1 MTTKSLNRLLSFA
14 AQEKAEKLVIS
25 GQKQELACRCYLPLG
40 EEAHFRLPKS
50 LEEDLASSLRRLLK
64 LAPDELTSGR
74 YFKIN
79 SRDCQ
84 LNFQLSIIPGKTG
97 EKIIIEI
104 VHKNR
109 KNLSLGQLGLQKE
122 ERKKLQQALAN
133 PSGLIVLSSPER
145 QGRTTSLAACLRE
158 LDRDNRS
165 VYLLSHNSEIEIP
178 GVICPGNSTEIW
190 DKVMKHDS
198 DIIAFDDDEPETLNR
213 AVLAAATGRLVLITI
228 TADTSWEALY
238 KLLNSSLPNTLV
250 AANLKLIS
258 HQRLVDLK
266 RRLKNK
272 RSTVR
277 ARKEV
282 DPNYQRQKIGVFET
296 VVLTPVL
303 RDFIKVQT
311 NSWQQEDFWNELLKL
326 ALANGYQTWQTDS
339 AKKKK
344 EGLI

>member
-79 SRDCQ
+79 SRDCR
-84 LNFQLSIIPGKTG
+84 LNFHLSIIPGKTG
-97 EKIIIEI
+97 EKIIIDI
-104 VHKNR
+104 VYNHN
-109 KNLSLGQLGLQKE
+109 KNLSLGQLGLQSE
-122 ERKKLQQALAN
+122 EKRNLQKALAS

-158 LDRDNRS
+158 LDKDQLS
-165 VYLLSHNSEIEIP
+165 VYLLSQNPEIEIP
-178 GVICPGNSTEIW
+178 GVACPGASTEAW

-198 DIIAFDDDEPETLNR
+198 DVIAFDNDDPETINR
-213 AVLAAATGRLVLITI
+213 AILAAATGRLALITI
-228 TADTSWEALY
+228 ETATAWEALY
-238 KLLNSSLPNTLV
+238 KLLSSDLPNTLV

-296 VVLTPVL
+296 IVLTPTL
-303 RDFIKVQT
+303 RDFIKAQA
-311 NSWQQEDFWNELLKL
+311 SGWQQEDFWNELLKL
-326 ALANGYQTWQTDS
+326 ALANGYRTWQADS
-339 AKKKK
+339 TKKKK